1 MKTNHTTKLMT
12 ALLMLMVVTVQAQA
26 QTPKHENEPTG
37 KTELKPE
44 TRSAIRGVGQSV
56 LGAKSGY
63 VASPALASARAELE
77 ALRIAL
83 DMAAPK
89 FGSVATLSIQG
100 KTAAATGEA
109 YDNKAAKERE
119 KNSREIRVHLE
130 KLRAER
136 AQLEAHSLDRKTDET
151 ERSIEQNGVSKLAEL
166 EREIDE
172 AQLLPEG
179 EEREKRMANLR
190 ERLVPQ
196 SRLSLSAETSEIPEP
211 TISTIVEHRH

>member
-1 MKTNHTTKLMT
+1 MVMRVFGC
-12 ALLMLMVVTVQAQA
+12 LLMLTVVTAHA
-26 QTPKHENEPTG
+26 QTPKPEGAPTG

-44 TRSAIRGVGQSV
+44 TRSAIRGIGQSV

-77 ALRIAL
+77 ALRTAL
-83 DMAAPK
+83 DMSAPK
-89 FGSVATLSIQG
+89 FGAATLSIQG
-100 KTAAATGEA
+100 KAATATGA
-109 YDNKAAKERE
+109 VYDNKAEQERA
-119 KNSREIRVHLE
+119 SQEIRVHLG

-136 AQLEAHSLDRKTDET
+136 TQLEAHALDRNTDES
-151 ERSIEQNGVSKLAEL
+151 ERSIEQNGANKLAEL

-172 AQLLPEG
+172 AQLLPNG

-190 ERLVPQ
+190 ERLIPQ
-196 SRLSLSAETSEIPEP
+196 SRLPVSTLADETPEP